1 MNLNGNDLF
10 SYKVDT
16 GKTDN
21 YEIEIDV
28 PISLIIN
35 PFSWKRKYKSDQP
48 VLTTVVYSNNATLLG
63 IYVKVKDFCYNDYS
77 TPSLKLSRYHE
88 IGFNNGTMRL
98 GAWEGPNIVYRCLA
112 CDEYIWKLVEIGGD
126 TLSHQDEEI
135 YDKDNMDS
143 GSGDFGSG
151 YYG

>member
-35 PFSWKRKYKSDQP
+35 PFSWKRKYKSEQP
-48 VLTTVVYSNNATLLG
+48 VLTTAVYSNNATLFG

-88 IGFNNGTMRL
+88 S
-98 GAWEGPNIVYRCLA
+98 
-112 CDEYIWKLVEIGGD
+112 DEYIWKLVEIGGD